1 MVSNRGPSA
10 YQPTAPSSSCLMSSD
25 AKSIL
30 GTIYKVSLSWIYH
43 SSNQRGEGGD
53 GERSKLGPPVDQYL
67 DRDMR
72 SLEQRGNEG

>member
-1 MVSNRGPSA
+1 
-10 YQPTAPSSSCLMSSD
+10 MSSD

-30 GTIYKVSLSWIYH
+30 GTIYKVSLFWRYYVKTM
-43 SSNQRGEGGD
+43 GKTGVGG
-53 GERSKLGPPVDQYL
+53 GGGGGSKLGPLADLYL

>member
-1 MVSNRGPSA
+1 
-10 YQPTAPSSSCLMSSD
+10 MSSD

-30 GTIYKVSLSWIYH
+30 GTIYKVSLFWIYH
-43 SSNQRGEGGD
+43 SVGV
-53 GERSKLGPPVDQYL
+53 GERSKLGPLTDQYL